1 MFGQFLLQETVNRRK
16 MIACHGLL
24 DSASNQD
31 ANTLHVDYQAFQHED
46 PTGVFRELMERE
58 GRLNEFEEKAVQEYQ
73 RRCTVI
79 E

>member
-1 MFGQFLLQETVNRRK
+1 

-58 GRLNEFEEKAVQEYQ
+58 GRLNEFEQKAV
-73 RRCTVI
+73 
-79 E
+79 